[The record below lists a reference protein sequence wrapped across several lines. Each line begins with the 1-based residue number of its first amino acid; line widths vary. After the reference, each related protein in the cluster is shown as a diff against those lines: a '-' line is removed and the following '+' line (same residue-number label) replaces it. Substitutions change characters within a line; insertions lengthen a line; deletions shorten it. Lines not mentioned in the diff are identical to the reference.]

1 MIEEKLYSRNMVEI
15 QLRISLRN
23 QGKRKMANRI
33 ANLSVQDIQ
42 CLNEYSFRKREQK
55 KNRKSTLL
63 RKQFQ
68 KDSRR
73 IYEGYEISNQKTH

>member
-55 KNRKSTLL
+55 KQEKYIIKKTVPER
-63 RKQFQ
+63 FQ
-68 KDSRR
+68 KD
-73 IYEGYEISNQKTH
+73 I

>member
-1 MIEEKLYSRNMVEI
+1 
-15 QLRISLRN
+15 
-23 QGKRKMANRI
+23 MANRI

-73 IYEGYEISNQKTH
+73 IYEGYEISN